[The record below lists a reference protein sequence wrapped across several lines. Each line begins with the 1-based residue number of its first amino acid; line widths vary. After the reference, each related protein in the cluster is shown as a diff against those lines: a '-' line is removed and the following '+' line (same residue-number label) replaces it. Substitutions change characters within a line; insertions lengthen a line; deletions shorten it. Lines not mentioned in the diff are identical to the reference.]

1 MLHIVFVA
9 IFLDQRLV
17 SKEVVIL
24 LLEMDFQIERG
35 QKDFLSMKEVLLVP
49 MIKLEE
55 IVMLY

>member
-1 MLHIVFVA
+1 MLHVVSVA
-9 IFLDQRLV
+9 IFLEQRLV

-24 LLEMDFQIERG
+24 LLEMDFQIG
-35 QKDFLSMKEVLLVP
+35 GNQKDFLSMKEVLIVP

>member
-24 LLEMDFQIERG
+24 LLEMDFQIG
-35 QKDFLSMKEVLLVP
+35 GNHKDFLSMKEVLIVP
-49 MIKLEE
+49 MIKLKE
-55 IVMLY
+55 ILMLF

>member
-1 MLHIVFVA
+1 MLYIIFVA

-24 LLEMDFQIERG
+24 LLEMDFQIGGNR
-35 QKDFLSMKEVLLVP
+35 KDFLSMKEVLIVP